1 VVLEQ
6 KRKDNNMDINTML
19 SAAYDAYE
27 KVKMELVAATE
38 TIKELTDENQTLKD
52 KLKVPDGGGSSD
64 KTSIDPADI
73 P

>member
-1 VVLEQ
+1 
-6 KRKDNNMDINTML
+6 ML

-38 TIKELTDENQTLKD
+38 TIKELTDELTAKTEAFEGSEQRIKDLEDFIKKNEKD
-52 KLKVPDGGGSSD
+52 KTDGD